1 MTETQQKIEKLDQKI
16 MAVLRPWFKDRM
28 EFYYFFYHLAQ
39 SEHFIEMNKPEQY
52 EEKLKAAQFYRRLA
66 TRRVITEEPALEEVI
81 DDIFSDYH
89 EAYANFQENKQPLAQ
104 KRFLEILNKL
114 MK

>member
-1 MTETQQKIEKLDQKI
+1 VK
-16 MAVLRPWFKDRM
+16 
-28 EFYYFFYHLAQ
+28 
-39 SEHFIEMNKPEQY
+39 
-52 EEKLKAAQFYRRLA
+52 
-66 TRRVITEEPALEEVI
+66 RVINEDPIFEEII

-104 KRFLEILNKL
+104 KRFIEILNKL